1 MDVSLNATLHKHEV
15 KAMLIADVENAD
27 LYGMHLMANPFATS
41 FQLFAEAE
49 SNLDEDN
56 TIDVTLGNWEVV
68 TPKQSF
74 KPKTLTLHARTDIDT
89 TRVSFHAGDLGIIL
103 TGNDCIHH
111 ITEKLTKVS
120 NDITL
125 QLERDSTVNLE
136 ILRPLLPDM
145 YLEVR
150 AGQDNPIYNYLQTYY
165 VDFKSIAMNAYTSP
179 ETGIRMDA
187 SIYDLA
193 RDTMQIDTIRAEMHQ
208 DSLGL
213 LYSAQVI
220 KNKYRQQQPF
230 SAGLDGQI
238 RYGFGDARLY
248 FKDGK
253 GETGLLLG
261 IRADKIQNG
270 VKFHL
275 FPDDPIIAFRP
286 FKLNP
291 DNYVVVRSMKD
302 IEANLRLSGD
312 NNAALW
318 IHSQA
323 ESDEMEEVHAELNQI
338 DLGIISNAFSYIP
351 PMKGILNADFQYAPS
366 DSAFMVVADM
376 NIDDLYYENE
386 RVGELM
392 FNAVYLPLEQGNH
405 QVDMHLFRDRKEVS
419 AITAL
424 YQMGET
430 DHISGTVEFMH
441 FPLDIA
447 NPFIPD
453 DMAKMG
459 GDLDGT
465 LAISGQ
471 SDKPMAEG
479 YLILDTASVYVGA
492 AGSTFRFDDKKIEI
506 KNNRILFNQYG
517 IYAYN
522 KNPFIINGEVD
533 FNNLSRMTANLKL
546 TANNL
551 QLLNVKKNEES
562 LVYGKLFVNLN
573 STVRGPLD
581 ALTMR
586 GDLQL
591 LGGTNITYVLKDSP
605 LTVQDRMSDMVTFTS
620 FTDTLRRRMPRKP
633 PLPMGGMDMLMT
645 IHIDPAVQA
654 NVDLSP
660 DQSNHINL
668 EGGGDLSFQY
678 TPQGDMFLN
687 GRYTLSGGTIKY
699 SIPVI
704 PLKEFNVQEGSYV
717 QWTGNPMDPTLNL
730 TATERVR
737 TSVTLTGQS
746 AW

>member
-405 QVDMHLFRDRKEVS
+405 QVDMHL
-419 AITAL
+419 
-424 YQMGET
+424 
-430 DHISGTVEFMH
+430 SGT
-441 FPLDIA
+441 
-447 NPFIPD
+447 
-453 DMAKMG
+453 
-459 GDLDGT
+459 
-465 LAISGQ
+465 
-471 SDKPMAEG
+471 
-479 YLILDTASVYVGA
+479 
-492 AGSTFRFDDKKIEI
+492 
-506 KNNRILFNQYG
+506 
-517 IYAYN
+517 
-522 KNPFIINGEVD
+522 
-533 FNNLSRMTANLKL
+533 
-546 TANNL
+546 
-551 QLLNVKKNEES
+551 
-562 LVYGKLFVNLN
+562 GK
-573 STVRGPLD
+573 R
-581 ALTMR
+581 
-586 GDLQL
+586 
-591 LGGTNITYVLKDSP
+591 
-605 LTVQDRMSDMVTFTS
+605 
-620 FTDTLRRRMPRKP
+620 
-633 PLPMGGMDMLMT
+633 
-645 IHIDPAVQA
+645 
-654 NVDLSP
+654 
-660 DQSNHINL
+660 
-668 EGGGDLSFQY
+668 
-678 TPQGDMFLN
+678 
-687 GRYTLSGGTIKY
+687 
-699 SIPVI
+699 
-704 PLKEFNVQEGSYV
+704 
-717 QWTGNPMDPTLNL
+717 
-730 TATERVR
+730 
-737 TSVTLTGQS
+737 
-746 AW
+746 